1 MVASASYMENWYLA
15 YKKYD
20 YLDRDSFASPVQ
32 HFWAMS
38 LQGQVYILWPTLLA
52 LTGFAARRM
61 GLNLRRA
68 VGGMLLLLFVSSLT
82 YSVITT
88 RLDQPFAYFDTL
100 ARLWE
105 ISIGGLL
112 ALVPA
117 GWTVPRQARLP
128 LGWIGLLAILTCGL
142 LLPVSRVFP
151 GYAALWP
158 TLAVA
163 LIILAGSSGSAFGAD
178 RLLSIKPLASLGDV
192 SYSIYLWHWPL
203 FVFYRTLTG
212 SAKIGLLAGLA
223 IIGLTIFLARLT
235 TRYVE
240 NPIRNPRQRQGQSSL
255 GDRRRRRRDC
265 RRAGAR
271 DRLGPRLPQRQA
283 GRSAAHRSG

>member
-1 MVASASYMENWYLA
+1 MVASASYLENWYLA
-15 YKKYD
+15 FKKYD

-61 GLNLRRA
+61 GLDLRRA

-117 GWTVPRQARLP
+117 GWTAAASGAAAARLDRPAGHPDLRVAAARVPRVPGVRRTVAHARRRPDHPRRIERQRVRCRPTAVDQAARFARGRVVQHLP
-128 LGWIGLLAILTCGL
+128 LALATVRVLSHADWLCRGWPAGG
-142 LLPVSRVFP
+142 P
-151 GYAALWP
+151 GH
-158 TLAVA
+158 
-163 LIILAGSSGSAFGAD
+163 
-178 RLLSIKPLASLGDV
+178 
-192 SYSIYLWHWPL
+192 HWP
-203 FVFYRTLTG
+203 R
-212 SAKIGLLAGLA
+212 
-223 IIGLTIFLARLT
+223 R
-235 TRYVE
+235 
-240 NPIRNPRQRQGQSSL
+240 SSL
-255 GDRRRRRRDC
+255 PG
-265 RRAGAR
+265 
-271 DRLGPRLPQRQA
+271 
-283 GRSAAHRSG
+283 